1 MKKISEREALIQDY
15 DKLKYSGAV
24 QLKAAS
30 MSAGKQSDYEA
41 YISRAE
47 KDPSF
52 YTKVDGKPVFDFQ
65 KAHNSYWSSRSTS
78 GGLDQYTL
86 YKAYASGIDTLP
98 NETFE
103 MYKARKLGS
112 GAGTAKTPTKS
123 IGTFDR

>member
-1 MKKISEREALIQDY
+1 
-15 DKLKYSGAV
+15 
-24 QLKAAS
+24 

-78 GGLDQYTL
+78 NDLSENTL
-86 YKAYASGIDTLP
+86 WKSFSSGIDTLP

-103 MYKARKLGS
+103 AYKARKLGS
-112 GAGTAKTPTKS
+112 AGGTSAIPTGVKV
-123 IGTFDR
+123 TRTQ